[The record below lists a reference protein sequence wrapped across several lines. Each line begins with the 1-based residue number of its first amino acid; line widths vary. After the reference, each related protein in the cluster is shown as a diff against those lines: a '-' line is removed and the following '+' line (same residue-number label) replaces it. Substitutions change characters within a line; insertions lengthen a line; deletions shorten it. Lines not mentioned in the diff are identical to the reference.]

1 MMNVRS
7 KMRKNTQ
14 YDFFKARFKIGKLF
28 RDAYIHS
35 KPLKKKP
42 RNMSIKKSS
51 SHYLWKDWSW
61 SKRETQ
67 ELGASGELSV
77 LFLDEVN
84 CYTWERNE
92 PKSCS

>member
-1 MMNVRS
+1 
-7 KMRKNTQ
+7 
-14 YDFFKARFKIGKLF
+14 
-28 RDAYIHS
+28 
-35 KPLKKKP
+35 
-42 RNMSIKKSS
+42 MSIKKSS